1 MLINQVFSLINFHLG
16 ILKVDFLNEMDT
28 LRYSRISDVYFQFHV
43 NFMSTLNLCVN
54 LFIFRQLQVV
64 KLLS

>member
-43 NFMSTLNLCVN
+43 NFMSTLNL
-54 LFIFRQLQVV
+54 
-64 KLLS
+64 